1 MNLSKIMAPSAILT
15 KDEYRKV
22 YDVANHQSLGIT
34 LPKHLAISLSITS
47 GDFVKMHQEEKRI
60 VIEKA

>member
-1 MNLSKIMAPSAILT
+1 MMSSIR
-15 KDEYRKV
+15 KDQYRKV

-34 LPKHLAISLSITS
+34 LPKQLTLNLEIST
-47 GDFVKMHQEEKRI
+47 GDFVKVRQEEKRI

>member
-1 MNLSKIMAPSAILT
+1 MNISNLMMSSIR
-15 KDEYRKV
+15 KDQYRKV

-34 LPKHLAISLSITS
+34 LPKQLTLNLEIST
-47 GDFVKMHQEEKRI
+47 GDFVKVRQEEKRI